1 MPGNTISGFYQT
13 VVAAA
18 TEASQLLAP
27 TWKLHDSIFWDYR
40 PEPATIGQTINVP
53 IPVDPTGVVNPDIGT
68 GDVTVTDIGFA
79 TQPLVFNK
87 HPYFGYVVR
96 DFEQF
101 NSVPL
106 LRRVFLDAALKG
118 VKSSINSAIAAL
130 MIPANFTTNAAIATS
145 AHVIMVSEF
154 LKGMAKLAGQNVPV
168 ADDPGNMSL
177 VLHPDVYTTML
188 DSGNSNAGISAWTQA
203 QIAGNTTVEHVRRRG
218 EMPTA
223 YGMTMKLD
231 QQMPAT
237 VGTTYTG
244 AYFHRWAV
252 AGVVRP
258 LPPPDTKVVDY
269 TYLNFGQNEM
279 YGDLYGGNEGT
290 QFPIRLTVGYNQYP
304 KQGYIVTIDAG
315 YGLKVVREN
324 MCQLFTTAY

>member
-1 MPGNTISGFYQT
+1 MANTISGFYQT

-18 TEASQLLAP
+18 TEASQMLAP

-53 IPVDPTGVVNPDIGT
+53 IPQDPTASVTDAGV
-68 GDVTVTDIGFA
+68 GDVAVTDIGFT
-79 TQPLVFNK
+79 TQPIVFNK
-87 HPYFGYVVR
+87 HPYYGFVIR

-118 VKSSINSAIAAL
+118 VKNNINAAVGAL
-130 MIPANFTTNAAIATS
+130 LIPGNFTTNAAIACS
-145 AHVIMVSEF
+145 AHTVTVTQF
-154 LKGMAKLAGQNVPV
+154 LQAFAVLTNQNVPT
-168 ADDPGNMSL
+168 ANDPQNMSL
-177 VLHPDVYTTML
+177 VLHPTVYVTLLDQTTGS
-188 DSGNSNAGISAWTQA
+188 SGAAWGQA
-203 QIAGNTTVEHVRRRG
+203 FIAGGTTAEHIKARG
-218 EMPTA
+218 DMPTA
-223 YGMTMKLD
+223 YGMTVKLD
-231 QQMPAT
+231 QQVPAT
-237 VGTTYTG
+237 PGTTYTG
-244 AYFHRWAV
+244 VYMHRWAI

-269 TYLNFGQNEM
+269 TYVNFGTNDM
-279 YGDLYGGNEGT
+279 YGGAFGGDSGI
-290 QFPIRLTVGYNQYP
+290 QFPIRVTVGYNQYP

-324 MCQLFTTAY
+324 MGQLFTIAQ

>member
-1 MPGNTISGFYQT
+1 MANTISGFYQT

-53 IPVDPTGVVNPDIGT
+53 IPTDPTSGVTDPGV
-68 GDVTVTDIGFA
+68 GDVTVTDIAFS
-79 TQPLVFNK
+79 TQPIIFNK
-87 HPYFGYVVR
+87 HPYYGYVIR

-118 VKSSINSAIAAL
+118 VKNNINAAIAAL
-130 MIPANFTTNAAIATS
+130 FVPANFTTNTAIATT
-145 AHVIMVSEF
+145 AHVITVAQF
-154 LKGMAKLAGQNVPV
+154 LTGMAKLASQNVPV
-168 ADDPGNMSL
+168 AADPANMAL
-177 VLHPDVYTTML
+177 VLHPDVYTAML
-188 DSGNSNAGISAWTQA
+188 DAGSSNAGVSAWTQA
-203 QIAGNTTVEHVRRRG
+203 QIAGSTTVEHVRARG

-237 VGTTYTG
+237 PGTTYTG

-269 TYLNFGQNEM
+269 TYINFGPN
-279 YGDLYGGNEGT
+279 DAYGGVYGGDEGT
-290 QFPIRLTVGYNQYP
+290 TFPIRVTVGYNQFP

-324 MCQLFTTAY
+324 MGQLFTTAY